1 MSTADFWQ
9 FVGGIGLFLFA
20 MSQLETAL
28 NGFAGSALRSYLR
41 RHTDRPLKSIA
52 VGASATAVV
61 QSSSLV
67 GLMVLAFVGAS
78 VISLENAL
86 GVILGANLGT
96 TLTGW
101 LVTTLGFKLN
111 LDSIALPLVGV
122 GTLILVGR
130 EGRPAEF
137 GRMLAGIGF
146 LLMGLSFMKDSVGA
160 VATTVDVQRLAGLAA
175 WQYLLFGVV
184 FAAVVQSSSA
194 TMMLTLA
201 SLHAG
206 VIELPAAA
214 AVVVGADLGTT
225 STMLIGALKGAAGK
239 KRVAL
244 AHVLFNVTTAVMA
257 FALLAV
263 LLDVIRRL
271 GISDP
276 LLSLV
281 AFHSLF
287 NAIGIVV
294 FLPFMKPFAHFLEG
308 RFVADVAQ
316 ESLYVGETEAT
327 VSDAALSAISKETA
341 FIISRVIRH
350 NRLAFSPALPRPPG
364 RPPLESGSHPHDDS
378 RSFDEHYR
386 RNKRLEGEILSFAIR
401 VQGQP
406 LAAEQSKRLNRLLS
420 AVRHAIS
427 AAKSLRDI
435 RHNLA
440 ELAESPRRELYA
452 YTDYFRSVSTE
463 FYGELYR
470 LGSDTDAH
478 AVVQDFAEL
487 LNRVHVGHEQMHSKI
502 YADVQRGR
510 LADADISSLLNV
522 NRGILNAN
530 TSLVLALQE
539 FCLEEG
545 EAATLNQ
552 LSDVT

>member
-1 MSTADFWQ
+1 MSAADLWQ

-28 NGFAGSALRSYLR
+28 SGFAGGALRGYLR

-52 VGASATAVV
+52 VGASATALV

-78 VISLENAL
+78 IISLENAL

-101 LVTTLGFKLN
+101 LVTTLGFKLD
-111 LDSIALPLVGV
+111 LDSIALPLIGV
-122 GTLILVGR
+122 GTLVLVGR
-130 EGRPAEF
+130 EGRIAEF

-146 LLMGLSFMKDSVGA
+146 LLMGLSFMKDSIGA
-160 VATTVDVQRLAGLAA
+160 VGTTLDVQRLAGLAA
-175 WQYLLFGVV
+175 WQYLLFGVI
-184 FAAVVQSSSA
+184 FAAIVQSSSA

-225 STMLIGALKGAAGK
+225 STMLIGALKGGAGK

-257 FALLAV
+257 FLLLTV
-263 LLDVIRRL
+263 LLDVVRRL

-287 NAIGIVV
+287 NAIGIVI
-294 FLPFMKPFAHFLEG
+294 FLPFMKPFARFLER
-308 RFVADVAQ
+308 RFVADVAE

-364 RPPLESGSHPHDDS
+364 RPPLESSSHPHDDS

-452 YTDYFRSVSTE
+452 YTDYFRSVCTE

-502 YADVQRGR
+502 YADVQRGS
-510 LADADISSLLNV
+510 LADAEISSLLNV

-539 FCLEEG
+539 FCLEED